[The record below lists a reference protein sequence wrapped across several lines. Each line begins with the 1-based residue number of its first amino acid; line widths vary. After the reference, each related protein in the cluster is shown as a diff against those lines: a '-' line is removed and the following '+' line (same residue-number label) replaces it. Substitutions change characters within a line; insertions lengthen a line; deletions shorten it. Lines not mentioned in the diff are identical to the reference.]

1 MKTFLEFLLVVFLRF
16 MFWFRYRVKVKGLDK
31 LTPEALNKTGG
42 ILFLPNH
49 PASLVDPALVVISVW
64 PKFRLR
70 PMIIEYMYFL
80 PIVHGVMKFI
90 RALPVP
96 DFESSNNSI
105 KRKRGERVIKDM
117 MKGIEQKDN
126 FLIYP
131 AGRLKHTGIEDLGG
145 ASAVHQIIQ
154 ECPNVNIVLVRT
166 KGLWGSSF
174 SRALIGK
181 SPPLFPTMWNGF
193 KIALKNLLFFT
204 PRRHVT
210 LEFEPAPADFPYR
223 ASRIELNRWLEKWYN
238 KPDGL
243 TKQVGDYPGDS
254 LILVSYKFWKKEL
267 PEVYKPPKKEEIQ
280 VKLTDI
286 DSEVQQKVYA
296 KLSELT
302 EMPVNKINPDMNLAF
317 DMGLD
322 SLDTADLASYLT
334 DQFDVG
340 IIPVTELTTVAK
352 VLGIASKQIV
362 IQGKEEEETSD
373 VSKWKF
379 HGQREHAKIAD
390 GETIPEVFLNNAK
403 KMGNNPCCADL
414 RSGVLSY
421 SRFKL
426 GVILLA
432 DYIQKQP
439 GKYIGIL
446 LPASVGSMMCV
457 LATLL
462 AGKVPCMINWTQG
475 KRHLESVLE
484 VSKVEVVLT
493 SWAFLEKLE
502 NVDLDG
508 MDDRLVMLETA
519 RREFGLFS
527 KLKALYR
534 SKLSTKSI
542 LKKFGTDKLKPDDEG
557 VLLFTSGTESM
568 PKGVPLSHK
577 NILSNQRATFEAID
591 LYNDDVLLCVLPPF
605 HSFGFTTTGLI
616 TVLSGIRAAFS
627 PSPVDGK
634 AMALAFERWEATI
647 ACGAPS
653 FIKALLSTATPEQLK
668 TMRLCVTGA
677 EKAPPELFQMM
688 ARMGKERC
696 VVEGYGITECS
707 PVIAANRFGQPRKG
721 VGEPISGVEVLIVNL
736 DTFEPVEHDVQG
748 LILVRGPNVF
758 SGYLNP
764 GLASPFVTVIGKE
777 WYNTGDLGSLDAS
790 NRLTISGRKKR
801 FIKIGGEMVSLPAI
815 EECLLH
821 AAHLRGWAK
830 DQEGAPLAVLGREED
845 GSKSKLILVSTFK
858 VGLDDI
864 NQTLRDSG
872 FSNLVRISEVI
883 QISEIPLMG
892 TGKINYR
899 FLEQEYLVATK

>member
-1 MKTFLEFLLVVFLRF
+1 MQTFLEFLLVISLRI
-16 MFWFRYRVKVKGLDK
+16 MFWFRYRVTVKGLDK
-31 LTPEALNKTGG
+31 LTPEALSKSGG

-49 PASLVDPALVVISVW
+49 PAALVDPALVVISVW

-80 PIVHGVMKFI
+80 PLVHGVMKFI

-117 MKGIEQKDN
+117 IKGIEQKDN

-154 ECPNVNIVLVRT
+154 EAPNVNIVLVRT

-174 SRALIGK
+174 SRALTGK
-181 SPPLFPTMWNGF
+181 SPPLFPTMWDGF
-193 KIALKNLLFFT
+193 KIALKNLFFFT

-210 LEFEPAPADFPYR
+210 LEFEAAPADFPYR

-243 TKQVGDYPGDS
+243 TQQSGESPGDS
-254 LILVSYKFWKKEL
+254 LMLVSYKFWKKEI
-267 PEVYKPPKKEEIQ
+267 PEVYKKPEVEEVEI
-280 VKLTDI
+280 KLNDVG
-286 DSEVQQKVYA
+286 DEVQQKIYA

-302 EMPVNKINPDMNLAF
+302 EIPVTKIHPELNLAF
-317 DMGLD
+317 DLGLD
-322 SLDTADLASYLT
+322 SLDTADLASFLS

-340 IIPVTELTTVAK
+340 IIPVTELTTVGR
-352 VLGIASKQIV
+352 VLGIASKQI
-362 IQGKEEEETSD
+362 IIEGKEEEEASD

-379 HGQREHAKIAD
+379 TGKREHARIAEGD
-390 GETIPEVFLNNAK
+390 TIPEVFLNNAK
-403 KMGNNPCCADL
+403 KMGNAPCCADL

-421 SRFKL
+421 SSFKL

-439 GKYIGIL
+439 GKYVGIL
-446 LPASVGSMMCV
+446 LPASVGAMMCV
-457 LATLL
+457 IATLL
-462 AGKVPCMINWTQG
+462 ARKVPCMINWTQG
-475 KRHLESVLE
+475 KRHLESVIE
-484 VSKVEVVLT
+484 VSKIEVVLT

-508 MDDRLVMLETA
+508 VDDKLIMLETA
-519 RREFGLFS
+519 RREFGIFA

-542 LKKFGTDKLKPDDEG
+542 LKKFGADQLKPDDEG

-577 NILSNQRATFEAID
+577 NILSNQRATFETID
-591 LYNDDVLLCVLPPF
+591 LYNDDVLLCILPPF

-616 TVLSGIRAAFS
+616 TLLSGIRAAFS
-627 PSPVDGK
+627 PSPIDGK
-634 AMALAFERWEATI
+634 AMAQAFERWEATI

-653 FIKALLSTATPEQLK
+653 FIKALLTTATPEQLK
-668 TMRLCVTGA
+668 TMRVCVTGA

-707 PVIAANRFGQPRKG
+707 PVIAANKYGQPRKG
-721 VGEPISGVEVLIVNL
+721 VGEPLHNVELLIVNL
-736 DTFEPVEHDVQG
+736 ETMEPVPSDVQG
-748 LILVRGPNVF
+748 LILVRGPSVF
-758 SGYLNP
+758 AGYLNP
-764 GLASPFVTVIGKE
+764 GIASPFVTVIGKE
-777 WYNTGDLGSLDAS
+777 WYNTGDLGFLDAS

-801 FIKIGGEMVSLPAI
+801 FIKIGGEMVSLPAV
-815 EECLLH
+815 EESLLH
-821 AAHLRGWAK
+821 AASLRGWAK
-830 DQEGAPLAVLGREED
+830 GQEGQPLAVLGKED
-845 GSKSKLILVSTFK
+845 EGTKSKLTLITTFK
-858 VGLDDI
+858 VGVDDI

-883 QISEIPLMG
+883 QVPEIPLMG

-899 FLEQEYLVATK
+899 ILEQEHLVEAK

>member
-1 MKTFLEFLLVVFLRF
+1 MRTFLEFLMILFLRA

-42 ILFLPNH
+42 TLFIPNH
-49 PASLVDPALVVISVW
+49 PAAFVDPALVVMSVW

-117 MKGIEQKDN
+117 IKGIENKDN

-181 SPPLFPTMWNGF
+181 SPPLFPTIWNGV

-204 PRRHVT
+204 PRRHIT
-210 LEFEPAPADFPYR
+210 IEFEPAPADFPYH

-243 TKQVGDYPGDS
+243 TKQEGELPGDS
-254 LILVSYKFWKKEL
+254 LMLISYSFWKNEI
-267 PEVYKPPKKEEIQ
+267 PEVYKPPKREE
-280 VKLTDI
+280 VKVELHEI
-286 DSEVQQKVYA
+286 DDEVHQKIYA

-302 EMPVNKINPDMNLAF
+302 EFPVDKISPQMSLAF
-317 DMGLD
+317 DLGLD
-322 SLDTADLASYLT
+322 SLDTADLASYIT

-340 IIPVTELTTVAK
+340 IVPVTELTTVSR
-352 VLGIASKQIV
+352 VLGIAGKKIV
-362 IQGKEEEETSD
+362 LEGKEEEETSD
-373 VSKWKF
+373 VSQWKF
-379 HGQREHAKIAD
+379 RGTREHATIAE
-390 GETIPEVFLNNAK
+390 GNTIPEVFLNNAK
-403 KMGNNPCCADL
+403 RMGNAPACADL
-414 RSGVLSY
+414 RSGVVSY

-457 LATLL
+457 IATLL

-475 KRHLESVLE
+475 KRHLESVVE

-508 MDDRLVMLETA
+508 VDEKLVMLETA
-519 RREFGLFS
+519 RREFGLFA
-527 KLKALYR
+527 KIKAFYR
-534 SKLSTKSI
+534 SKLSTTSI
-542 LKKFGTDKLKPDDEG
+542 LKKFGADKIKPEEQA

-577 NILSNQRATFEAID
+577 NILSNQRATFQAID
-591 LYNDDVLLCVLPPF
+591 LYNDDVLLCILPPF

-616 TVLSGIRAAFS
+616 TLLSGIRAAFS
-627 PSPVDGK
+627 PNPVDGK
-634 AMALAFERWEATI
+634 AMAQAFERWEATI

-653 FIKALLSTATPEQLK
+653 FIKALLSAATPEQLN
-668 TMRLCVTGA
+668 TMRVCVTGA

-688 ARMGKERC
+688 ARIGKERC

-721 VGEPISGVEVLIVNL
+721 VGEPITDVELLIVHPE
-736 DTFEPVEHDVQG
+736 TFEPLGADVQG

-764 GLASPFVTVIGKE
+764 GMASPFVTVIGKM
-777 WYNTGDLGSLDAS
+777 WYNTGDLGSLDPS

-821 AAHLRGWAK
+821 AAHLRGWAE
-830 DQEGAPLAVLGREED
+830 DEEGPPLAVLGKEEE
-845 GSKSKLILVSTFK
+845 GAKSKIALITTFK
-858 VGLDDI
+858 VSLDDV

-872 FSNLVRISEVI
+872 FSNLVRISEVV
-883 QISEIPLMG
+883 QLPEIPVMG

-899 FLEQEYLVATK
+899 ALEQEHLIS